1 MTAPADPPPSALVW
15 ISRSV
20 AGPDDDLPF
29 RATRADDTVTLR
41 PVDADHLGAGL
52 LITPREVRGQVVVER
67 AAITAVACA
76 VGAPGRWEL
85 IAVAGARIVLGHG
98 TPASIAALA
107 RALARELGVPHV
119 DHGVALV
126 PAIPPRWSAT
136 RPVEQLLVAHTPRAA
151 SLVLAVPLAA
161 LILGTV
167 LAVRLGLGDAAMFG
181 GLGLAAVAMWSL
193 DAARGLRRHRQQ
205 LVILGRAGLQ
215 RRASGD
221 HATFPLATVER
232 FVPRLD
238 GADRATLT
246 AICAGREVELITSRD
261 PDARATRAI
270 ATRLNVE
277 LDQLRAAGPR

>member
-20 AGPDDDLPF
+20 AGPDDDVPF

-41 PVDADHLGAGL
+41 PVDADHLGASIV
-52 LITPREVRGQVVVER
+52 ITPREVRGQVVVER

-76 VGAPGRWEL
+76 VGHPGRWEL
-85 IAVAGARIVLGHG
+85 IAVAGPRIVLGHG

-107 RALARELGVPHV
+107 RALAHELGVPHV

-136 RPVEQLLVAHTPRAA
+136 RPVAQLIVAHTPRTS
-151 SLVLAVPLAA
+151 SLILAVPLAA
-161 LILGTV
+161 LILGLV
-167 LAVRLGLGDAAMFG
+167 LDAALGLGDIAAFG
-181 GLGLAAVAMWSL
+181 AMGFTALAMWRL

-205 LVILGRAGLQ
+205 LVILGPAGLQ

-232 FVPRLD
+232 FVPRRDSAALT
-238 GADRATLT
+238 TLA
-246 AICAGREVELITSRD
+246 AICDGREVELITTHDPGGRD
-261 PDARATRAI
+261 TRAI

-277 LDQLRAAGPR
+277 LDQLRATGSR